1 MGSHPIDFALLAL
14 AFVCASTSL
23 SGQGTMPPATG
34 TPGVA
39 GEERTVSGRVLSGS
53 SDSLRPV
60 PGQYVVLHRISAD
73 SSGPVDSMRTTAGGT
88 YRFRYRLAGPRSMYI
103 VSARYAGVAY
113 FTTPL
118 REANVGSPD
127 ADISVY
133 DTTSAVFP
141 LTVRARHV
149 VVSPGESG
157 KRRVVDVFEVAN
169 DSSLTLVSGAA
180 GATWRVALPPEA
192 TDPGSSGGDLPP
204 DAFRFGSGVAELL
217 VPFPPGSRQVVLTY
231 AIPARS
237 ATIPITDA
245 TANLEVLL
253 EGAEGRVSGAGLTG
267 EEPVS
272 LEGRTFQR
280 YTAAPAPAGAS
291 VVVSG
296 GSSGSATRVALLA
309 VAVVAVALGIVVGR
323 RGGRSTTGN
332 GAELVATGPDAIAR
346 AIAALDHVYAD
357 EARREGAAGAHYRDR
372 REALLRRLV
381 EAQAVE
387 DRATVR

>member
-1 MGSHPIDFALLAL
+1 MPRTLQLLAL
-14 AFVCASTSL
+14 TLICASSVV

-39 GEERTVSGRVLSGS
+39 GEVRTVSGRVLSGS

-73 SSGPVDSMRTTAGGT
+73 SSGPVDSMRTTASGT

-133 DTTSAVFP
+133 DTTSAAFP

-157 KRRVVDVFEVAN
+157 TRRVVDVFEVAN
-169 DSSLTLVSGAA
+169 DSNLTLVAGAA
-180 GATWRVALPPEA
+180 GATWRVALPPGA
-192 TDPGSSGGDLPP
+192 SDPGSSGGDLPP
-204 DAFRFGSGVAELL
+204 DAFRFAEGVAELL

-231 AIPARS
+231 AIPART
-237 ATIPITDA
+237 ATIPIADP

-253 EGAEGRVSGAGLTG
+253 EGAEGRVSGAGLTA

-272 LEGRTFQR
+272 LEGRTFKR
-280 YTAAPAPAGAS
+280 YTAAPAAAGAA
-291 VVVSG
+291 VVVAG

-309 VAVVAVALGIVVGR
+309 VAAVAVALGIVVGR
-323 RGGRSTTGN
+323 RGGTSP
-332 GAELVATGPDAIAR
+332 AVAAVTPATTGPDAIAR
-346 AIAALDHVYAD
+346 AITALDNVYAD
-357 EARREGAAGAHYRDR
+357 ASRREGAAGAHYRDR
-372 REALLRRLV
+372 RQALMRRLV

-387 DRATVR
+387 DGAAPR